1 MKRLKRL
8 LGRQKIKAHIDG
20 VEDQRFVHGWAMDPS
35 HPERKI
41 TVEVLV
47 DGQPAGRTVADQY
60 RNDLAQQFGGDGKWG
75 FSTELSFKKVYADSG
90 IVTLRDA
97 LSGRPIPSNEA
108 RLVYFDGI
116 WMKRARHRYLE
127 PLLETRKDRKRIAK
141 FLKEEAYM
149 LLTQE
154 LSPRAKE
161 EGFFETPEAIVL
173 LALYLARED
182 FIEALNLYRRIATA
196 EKENAFTDLHRMM
209 LDFASELWN
218 STPKEHIDAR
228 TVRRIEI
235 VLEVADL
242 AGKSDISALGQ
253 ERSSFQKLIA
263 YMLRSGRIPQE
274 ETAEKLK
281 QWLTG
286 EAALHPEEKRAMAA
300 GRLLQSMLHGRR
312 RVAPEELPERFGW
325 LAETEVDSPLSK
337 ALAVLVTEY
346 LEESIDVQT
355 LPTGGLEELIR
366 FADRVL
372 APFLTE
378 NDRIRL
384 RKMEWLYLAG
394 ERYRALETFELFVE
408 KGIDY
413 LDWRTRYFPELV
425 WLYFLE
431 KDRQIDS
438 RPLLDLLYKREEED
452 RSSFE
457 ENIILLADLLRW
469 RESAGLGK
477 VQELI
482 AATLSGLYRITD
494 PEKIRI
500 ARDLIHRLTGGS
512 YDDYFIRA
520 LELCEAMREDQPPAA
535 TYHRAALLEDQNL
548 FTLSLTKGEGA
559 ACERFGALIESC
571 DGSKSSVESKS
582 GTLQPVM
589 YAERSSLEEARNY
602 CRALLARRERE
613 DMEIHL
619 YSEEGIC
626 RFFRRDAK
634 VVEEDLESLATPL
647 FEKEGSLWLLAAEHL
662 PHHLSEIETDLLPLA
677 VGENG
682 ADEWSYLLDRRSWE
696 RYVEDPS
703 RPLSWS
709 DIRQIRAKIRE
720 DIDRFRVTDFGR
732 MEPALL
738 SFKNIE
744 GDALERLVDLA
755 RPLLAADELPKA
767 LVYLS
772 ELYADDRGET
782 PVAVNLEETALIRI
796 KKATKPMDANDLACF
811 LVQRNE
817 HMRLEGFFDYYRR
830 MGVSRFYVI
839 DNASDDGRTLDLLLD
854 QEDVELYSTPQAY
867 SQSLYGVRWAEL
879 LIKSK
884 RLGRWNLVL
893 DADEILMLDDDYP
906 DLPALCRALEAENC
920 DALYTPF
927 LDMYSDLPINQT
939 PYRPGL
945 EILKECGYHD
955 RTFYTTYAIYGGI
968 IGQTPTYF
976 GGVRSRAFGLD
987 RVVLNKFPLFK
998 YTPRMRL
1005 REGLH
1010 WIDHA
1015 RFKRGEAVL
1024 LHFKY
1029 IETFHEYVE
1038 REIARGQHWNGA
1050 SEYRKYHE
1058 MLRND
1063 PEFSLYDPVLSVRF
1077 TGVRDF
1083 YERFGSDENVEVKE
1097 ELH

>member
-1 MKRLKRL
+1 M
-8 LGRQKIKAHIDG
+8 
-20 VEDQRFVHGWAMDPS
+20 EDQRFVHGWAMDPS
-35 HPERKI
+35 HPERKV
-41 TVEVLV
+41 TVEILI
-47 DGQPAGRTVADQY
+47 DGQPVGKVVADQY
-60 RNDLAQQFGGDGKWG
+60 RHDLAQQFGGDGKWG
-75 FSTELSFKKVYADSG
+75 FSTELEFKDILIGKG
-90 IVTLRDA
+90 IVTLRNADN
-97 LSGRPIPSNEA
+97 GRLISSNKIQIFHFNEKW
-108 RLVYFDGI
+108 LKEVSP
-116 WMKRARHRYLE
+116 RYLE
-127 PLLETRKDRKRIAK
+127 PLLEEEKELKR
-141 FLKEEAYM
+141 FNDLLKGESYT

-154 LSPRAKE
+154 LSSLSKE
-161 EGFFETPEAIVL
+161 QGFAEMPEAIVL
-173 LALYLARED
+173 LALHLARED
-182 FIEALNLYRRIATA
+182 FIEAVNLYRRIAEG
-196 EKENAFTDLHRMM
+196 EKRFADLHRMM
-209 LDFASELWN
+209 LDFASDLWN

-242 AGKSDISALGQ
+242 AAESDISALGQ

-263 YMLRSGRIPQE
+263 YMLRSGRIPE
-274 ETAEKLK
+274 EQTAEKLK
-281 QWLTG
+281 RWLTT
-286 EAALHPEEKRAMAA
+286 EAALHPEEKRVMAS
-300 GRLLQSMLHGRR
+300 GRLLHSMLHGRQSI
-312 RVAPEELPERFGW
+312 VPGDLPERFGW

-337 ALAVLVTEY
+337 ALAVLLMEY
-346 LEESIDVQT
+346 LEESIDAERSSIDN
-355 LPTGGLEELIR
+355 LKELMR
-366 FADRVL
+366 FVDRVL

-378 NDRIRL
+378 KDRIRL

-425 WLYFLE
+425 WLYFLK
-431 KDRQIDS
+431 KDRRIDS
-438 RPLLDLLYKREEED
+438 RPLLDLLYKRAEED

-457 ENIILLADLLRW
+457 ENVILLSDLLRW

-477 VQELI
+477 VQKLI
-482 AATLSGLYRITD
+482 AATLAGLYRITD
-494 PEKIRI
+494 AEKIRI
-500 ARDLIHRLTGGS
+500 AQELIHRLTCGS
-512 YDDYFIRA
+512 YDDYFVRA
-520 LELCEAMREDQPPAA
+520 LELCEAMRKDRPPTA

-559 ACERFGALIESC
+559 ACERFGALLESC
-571 DGSKSSVESKS
+571 ESSESSLESKS
-582 GTLQPVM
+582 GTLQPVI
-589 YAERSSLEEARNY
+589 YAERSFIEEARNY
-602 CRALLARRERE
+602 CRAFLARREWE
-613 DMEIHL
+613 DMQIHL
-619 YSEEGIC
+619 YSEEGVC
-626 RFFRRDAK
+626 RFFRRDAR
-634 VVEEDLESLATPL
+634 VVEEDLEGSAAPL

-662 PHHLSEIETDLLPLA
+662 PHHLSHIDTDALPLA

-682 ADEWSYLLDRRSWE
+682 AQEWSYLLDRRSWQ

-709 DIRQIRAKIRE
+709 DIRRIRAKIRE
-720 DIDRFRVTDFGR
+720 DIDRFRVTDFRR

-744 GDALERLVDLA
+744 GDALERLVDLT
-755 RPLLAADELPKA
+755 RPILAADELPKA
-767 LVYLS
+767 TAYLS
-772 ELYADDRGET
+772 ELYADGRVET

-796 KKATKPMDANDLACF
+796 KKAKKPMDENDLACF

-839 DNASDDGRTLDLLLD
+839 DNASDDGKTLDLLLD

-884 RLGRWNLVL
+884 RIGRWNLVL
-893 DADEILMLDDDYP
+893 DADEILMLDEDYP
-906 DLPALCRALEAENC
+906 DLPALCRALEAENR

-939 PYRPGL
+939 PYRPGVD
-945 EILKECGYHD
+945 ILKECGYHD
-955 RTFYTTYAIYGGI
+955 RIFYTTYAIYGGI
-968 IGQTPTYF
+968 IGETPTYF

-987 RVVLNKFPLFK
+987 RVVLNKLPLFK
-998 YTPRMRL
+998 YTPKMRL

-1083 YERFGSDENVEVKE
+1083 YERFGSDENAETKE
-1097 ELH
+1097 ESH

>member
-35 HPERKI
+35 HPERRV
-41 TVEVLV
+41 TVEILI
-47 DGQPAGRTVADQY
+47 DGQPAGRVVADQY
-60 RNDLAQQFGGDGKWG
+60 RYDLAQQFGGDGKWG
-75 FSTELSFKKVYADSG
+75 FSAELSFKKVYVDSG

-108 RLVYFDGI
+108 RLVHFDGI

-127 PLLETRKDRKRIAK
+127 PLLEKGKDQERIVK
-141 FLKEEAYM
+141 LLKEEAYM

-161 EGFFETPEAIVL
+161 EGFFETAEAIVL
-173 LALYLARED
+173 LALYLAKED
-182 FIEALNLYRRIATA
+182 FIEALNLYRRIASG
-196 EKENAFTDLHRMM
+196 EKRFEDLHRIM
-209 LDFASELWN
+209 LDFASDLWN

-228 TVRRIEI
+228 TVRRVEI

-242 AGKSDISALGQ
+242 AAESDISALGQ

-263 YMLRSGRIPQE
+263 YMLRSGQIPE
-274 ETAEKLK
+274 EQTAEKLK
-281 QWLTG
+281 RWLTT
-286 EAALHPEEKRAMAA
+286 EAALHPEEKRAMAS
-300 GRLLQSMLHGRR
+300 GRLLRSMLHGRQS
-312 RVAPEELPERFGW
+312 VAPGDLPERFDW
-325 LAETEVDSPLSK
+325 LAETEADSPLSK

-346 LEESIDVQT
+346 LEESIDART
-355 LPTGGLEELIR
+355 LPIEGLEELIR

-372 APFLTE
+372 APLSDE
-378 NDRIRL
+378 SDRIRL

-394 ERYRALETFELFVE
+394 ERYRALETFELFVK

-425 WLYFLE
+425 WLHFLE

-438 RPLLDLLYKREEED
+438 RPLLDLLYKREGED

-457 ENIILLADLLRW
+457 ENVILLSDLLRW

-482 AATLSGLYRITD
+482 AATLAGLYRITD

-500 ARDLIHRLTGGS
+500 AQDLIHRLTGGS

-520 LELCEAMREDQPPAA
+520 LELCEAMRDGRAPTAA
-535 TYHRAALLEDQNL
+535 YHRAALLEDQNL

-559 ACERFGALIESC
+559 ACERFGALLESC
-571 DGSKSSVESKS
+571 ESSQSSVESKS
-582 GTLQPVM
+582 GTLQPVI
-589 YAERSSLEEARNY
+589 YAERNFIEEARNY
-602 CRALLARRERE
+602 CRALLARREWE
-613 DMEIHL
+613 DMQILL

-626 RFFRRDAK
+626 RFSRRDAR
-634 VVEEDLESLATPL
+634 VVEEDLEGSAAPL
-647 FEKEGSLWLLAAEHL
+647 FEKEGSLWLLAVEHL
-662 PHHLSEIETDLLPLA
+662 PHHLSHIDAEALPLA

-682 ADEWSYLLDRRSWE
+682 AEEWSYLLDRRSWE

-709 DIRQIRAKIRE
+709 DIRRIRAKIRE
-720 DIDRFRVTDFGR
+720 DIDRFRVTDFRR
-732 MEPALL
+732 MEPGLL

-755 RPLLAADELPKA
+755 RPILAADELPKA
-767 LVYLS
+767 TAYLS
-772 ELYADDRGET
+772 ELYADGRVET

-796 KKATKPMDANDLACF
+796 KKAKKPMDENDLACF

-839 DNASDDGRTLDLLLD
+839 DNASDDGKTLDLLLD

-893 DADEILMLDDDYP
+893 DADEILMLDEEHA
-906 DLPALCRALEAENC
+906 DLPSLCRALEAQNC

-939 PYRPGL
+939 PYRPGVD
-945 EILKECGYHD
+945 ILKDCGYHD
-955 RTFYTTYAIYGGI
+955 RIFYTTYAIYGGI
-968 IGQTPTYF
+968 IGETPTYF

-987 RVVLNKFPLFK
+987 RVVLNKLPLFK
-998 YTPRMRL
+998 YTPKMRL

-1083 YERFGSDENVEVKE
+1083 YERFGSDKVETKE
-1097 ELH
+1097 EPY

>member
-8 LGRQKIKAHIDG
+8 LSRQKIKAHIDG

-35 HPERKI
+35 HPERRV
-41 TVEVLV
+41 TVEILI
-47 DGQPAGRTVADQY
+47 DGQPAGKVVADQY
-60 RNDLAQQFGGDGKWG
+60 RYDLSQQFGGDGKWG
-75 FSTELSFKKVYADSG
+75 FSTELSFKKVYIDSG

-108 RLVYFDGI
+108 RLVHFDGI

-127 PLLETRKDRKRIAK
+127 PLLAKRKDQERIVK
-141 FLKEEAYM
+141 LLNEEAYM

-161 EGFFETPEAIVL
+161 EGFSETAEAIVL
-173 LALYLARED
+173 LALYLAKED
-182 FIEALNLYRRIATA
+182 FIEALNLYRRIA
-196 EKENAFTDLHRMM
+196 ESKSGFVDLHRMM
-209 LDFASELWN
+209 LDFASDLWN

-228 TVRRIEI
+228 TVRRVEI

-242 AGKSDISALGQ
+242 AAESDISALGQ
-253 ERSSFQKLIA
+253 ERSSFKKLIA
-263 YMLRSGRIPQE
+263 YMLRSGRIPE
-274 ETAEKLK
+274 EQTAEKLK
-281 QWLTG
+281 RWLTTEG
-286 EAALHPEEKRAMAA
+286 ALHLEEKRAMAS
-300 GRLLQSMLHGRR
+300 GRLLRSMLHGRQS
-312 RVAPEELPERFGW
+312 VAPGDLPECFGW
-325 LAETEVDSPLSK
+325 LADTEVDSPLSK

-346 LEESIDVQT
+346 LEQSIDART
-355 LPTGGLEELIR
+355 LPIEGLEELIR

-372 APFLTE
+372 APLSDE
-378 NDRIRL
+378 SDRIRL

-394 ERYRALETFELFVE
+394 ERYRALETFELFVK

-431 KDRQIDS
+431 KDRRIDS

-457 ENIILLADLLRW
+457 ENVILLADLLRW

-482 AATLSGLYRITD
+482 AATLAGLYRITD

-500 ARDLIHRLTGGS
+500 AQDLIHRLSGGS

-520 LELCEAMREDQPPAA
+520 LELCEAMRKDRPPAA

-559 ACERFGALIESC
+559 ACERFGALLESC
-571 DGSKSSVESKS
+571 KSSESSLENKS
-582 GTLQPVM
+582 GTLQPVI
-589 YAERSSLEEARNY
+589 YAERSFIEEARNY

-626 RFFRRDAK
+626 RFSRRDAR
-634 VVEEDLESLATPL
+634 VVEEDLEGSAAPL

-662 PHHLSEIETDLLPLA
+662 PHHLSHIDAEALPLA
-677 VGENG
+677 VGENR
-682 ADEWSYLLDRRSWE
+682 AEEWSYLLDRRSWE

-709 DIRQIRAKIRE
+709 DIRRIRAKIRE
-720 DIDRFRVTDFGR
+720 DIDRFRVTDFRR
-732 MEPALL
+732 MEPGLL

-744 GDALERLVDLA
+744 GDALERLVDLS
-755 RPLLAADELPKA
+755 RPLLEADELPKA
-767 LVYLS
+767 TAYLS
-772 ELYADDRGET
+772 ELYADGRVET

-796 KKATKPMDANDLACF
+796 KKAKKPMDENDLACF

-839 DNASDDGRTLDLLLD
+839 DNASDDGKTLDLLLD

-893 DADEILMLDDDYP
+893 DADEILMLDEEHA
-906 DLPALCRALEAENC
+906 DLPSLCRALEAQNC

-939 PYRPGL
+939 PYRPGVD
-945 EILKECGYHD
+945 ILKECGYHD

-987 RVVLNKFPLFK
+987 RVVLNKLPLFK
-998 YTPRMRL
+998 YTPKMRL

-1083 YERFGSDENVEVKE
+1083 YERFGSDENAETKE